1 MKILIS
7 SLTYPLP
14 NGVTVSIDATIDGL
28 IKKGDDVLVISPN
41 YYKKKHR
48 PEHRPV
54 ASSLVTHAI
63 GSLIGKE
70 ERTFGLFAFGQIKRI
85 ADKFN
90 PDIYWLHTLSYAPN
104 FFEKHMLK
112 SNKVKILTY
121 HTLVEEYG
129 RMYAGE
135 IGANLMKKRSEIVA
149 NQMDAVIVPSKVIAE
164 KLGSYG
170 VTVPRYPIP
179 TGIAKIEKYFS
190 REELSEKFG
199 IPEDS
204 KILLYVGRICKEKNI
219 GTLLEVMKII
229 KEKNKEIFLLIVGPG
244 DVDKFKALAQE
255 MGIEKR
261 IIFTGPLPAEEAQRI
276 YGGCDVFTFPSKSET
291 QGLVIGE
298 AMMANIPVV
307 AFYSQIQPEI
317 YPKDIALVVKDKA
330 QFAKA
335 VLEILENNEDR
346 EEMVEKAKK
355 FVMANFSR
363 AAMTRKQR
371 ELFQKVSK
379 KYKTDVN

>member
-28 IKKGDDVLVISPN
+28 IEKGDEVLVISPD

-54 ASSLVTHAI
+54 ASSSVTHTI

-70 ERTFGLFAFGQIKRI
+70 ERTFGLSAFGQIKRI
-85 ADKFN
+85 AEKFD

-104 FFEKHMLK
+104 FFERYMLK
-112 SNKVKILTY
+112 SNKAKILTY

-149 NQMDAVIVPSKVIAE
+149 NQMDAVIVPSKIIAE

-170 VTVPRYPIP
+170 VTVPKYPIP

-190 REELSEKFG
+190 RKELSEKFG

-219 GTLLEVMKII
+219 GSLLRVMEKIK
-229 KEKNKEIFLLIVGPG
+229 KENPSAFLLIVGPG
-244 DVDKFKALAQE
+244 DIEEFKAVAK
-255 MGIEKR
+255 EKNIADR

-317 YPKDIALVVKDKA
+317 YPEDIALVAEDES

-335 VLEILENNEDR
+335 VLGILDDKEKRKEIVD
-346 EEMVEKAKK
+346 KAKK
-355 FVMANFSR
+355 FVVANFSR
-363 AAMTRKQR
+363 PAMTRKQR

-379 KYKTDVN
+379 NIKKS